1 MGMAELLRYEF
12 LHSKNDPLDHF
23 LICMATKD
31 KNSCLQN
38 VDNCFLDCY
47 IIRYIAIKNTLRIW
61 QNRELNAVNIQ
72 ANKLNDL

>member
-1 MGMAELLRYEF
+1 MRVCNDCIFTFKLKVCIKLILKLFLL
-12 LHSKNDPLDHF
+12 KNDQLDHF

-61 QNRELNAVNIQ
+61 QNRE
-72 ANKLNDL
+72 